1 MSLKHEES
9 SSLQEHFM
17 VFDDL
22 VRNIKSA
29 VSKIED
35 DEIICHLLLSL
46 PESYSVVITA
56 IETLSTDNLT

>member
-17 VFDDL
+17 MFDDL

-29 VSKIED
+29 GSKIED
-35 DEIICHLLLSL
+35 DDIICRLLLSL
-46 PESYSVVITA
+46 PESYTI
-56 IETLSTDNLT
+56 